1 MTAGTEA
8 HVLREVAHVGLSGV
22 VLALEVS
29 EVHQELRRRGFAG
42 ERGERVSFGSRHGR
56 RGENQALRMI
66 LDLFD
71 GVVMVRPQFFV
82 SRRAKKVLAALC
94 ALTPGSVSVGCGA
107 T

>member
-1 MTAGTEA
+1 
-8 HVLREVAHVGLSGV
+8 
-22 VLALEVS
+22 
-29 EVHQELRRRGFAG
+29 
-42 ERGERVSFGSRHGR
+42 
-56 RGENQALRMI
+56 MI

-71 GVVMVRPQFFV
+71 RVVMVRPQFFV